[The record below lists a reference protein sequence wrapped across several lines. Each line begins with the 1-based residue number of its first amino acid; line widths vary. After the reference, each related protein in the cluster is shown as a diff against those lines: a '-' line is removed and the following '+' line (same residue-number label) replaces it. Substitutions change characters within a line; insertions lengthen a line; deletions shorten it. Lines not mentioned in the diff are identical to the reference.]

1 VKDCY
6 TLLFPGVGST
16 PKVYPGV
23 GSTPKVYP
31 GGVCPTVCTRVVYVR
46 QYVPGWWVYLR
57 VWITWVVYLRVW
69 ITWVVYLR
77 VWYIPRVG

>member
-1 VKDCY
+1 M
-6 TLLFPGVGST
+6 
-16 PKVYPGV
+16 
-23 GSTPKVYP
+23 
-31 GGVCPTVCTRVVYVR
+31 VYVR